1 MCIEKKHI
9 FGMTPEQVIVWG
21 TVLFLLLIGGFTYVM
36 RTSGDAEGTKAA
48 SPPSA
53 HGVDHDSN

>member
-1 MCIEKKHI
+1 
-9 FGMTPEQVIVWG
+9 MTPEQVIVWG
-21 TVLFLLLIGGFTYVM
+21 TVLFLLLIGGFTYAM